1 MIVACHAGCKTSG
14 LKANILGLSA
24 VWRHMLQK
32 VADKVVFEQRA
43 SPLGD
48 APVSQAQC
56 LAAEATESKAAG

>member
-1 MIVACHAGCKTSG
+1 
-14 LKANILGLSA
+14 
-24 VWRHMLQK
+24 MLQK

-48 APVSQAQC
+48 APVAQAQC